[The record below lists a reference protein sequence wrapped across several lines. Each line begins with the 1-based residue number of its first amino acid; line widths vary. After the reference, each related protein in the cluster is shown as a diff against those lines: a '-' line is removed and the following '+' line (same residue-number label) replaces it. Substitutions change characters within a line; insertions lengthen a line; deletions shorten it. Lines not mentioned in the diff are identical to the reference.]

1 MSYRTTIILDD
12 ETRKAA
18 RELAL
23 RLDCSTSE
31 AIRRAIIQQRNQ
43 VLGVSSERRVERRL
57 ALERLIELFDGHDVE
72 EEIARLKSA
81 DLEL

>member
-1 MSYRTTIILDD
+1 MSYRTTIILDE
-12 ETRKAA
+12 ETRRAA

-43 VLGVSSERRVERRL
+43 VLGVSSDRRVERRR
-57 ALERLIELFDGHDVE
+57 ALERLIELFEGHDVD
-72 EEIARLKSA
+72 EEIARLKTE
-81 DLEL
+81 DLQL